1 MAKVWKTCPAG
12 KCINT
17 TLFSCNI
24 SVDHLITINITELLK
39 PKNENVMKKEILLNL
54 FKKKE
59 TTIDYEDENINN
71 VIEDEADG
79 TFV

>member
-1 MAKVWKTCPAG
+1 
-12 KCINT
+12 
-17 TLFSCNI
+17 
-24 SVDHLITINITELLK
+24 
-39 PKNENVMKKEILLNL
+39 MKKEILLNL